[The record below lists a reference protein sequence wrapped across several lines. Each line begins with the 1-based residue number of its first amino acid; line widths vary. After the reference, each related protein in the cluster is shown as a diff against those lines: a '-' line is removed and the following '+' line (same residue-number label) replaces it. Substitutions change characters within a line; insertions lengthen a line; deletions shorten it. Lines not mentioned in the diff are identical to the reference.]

1 MTFLQNAQLA
11 GGGEMATFLFVSGS
25 WHGGWCWKKLTPHL
39 RAAGHEVCAPSLTG
53 LGERS
58 HLLTPEIDLDTH
70 VQDILGLLFF
80 EDLQEV
86 IIVGHSYGGMLL
98 PMVLERAADRI
109 IHAVFLD
116 ALVPPPNHSLFDIL
130 PDVKTGM
137 TKQANEVG
145 EGWYVPPFE
154 GHYFGITDKED
165 QKWVMARLMPH
176 PIKTFQQPAQF
187 SRAPYLIVPCTF
199 IACQWVL
206 QTYGPKPP
214 QAEGM
219 RYVELSTAHAVMIT
233 APCELADILLDLS

>member
-1 MTFLQNAQLA
+1 
-11 GGGEMATFLFVSGS
+11 MATFLLVSGA

-39 RAAGHEVCAPSLTG
+39 RAAGHEVYAPSLTG

-116 ALVPPPNHSLFDIL
+116 AAVPPQDHSLFDIL
-130 PDVKTGM
+130 PDV
-137 TKQANEVG
+137 
-145 EGWYVPPFE
+145 
-154 GHYFGITDKED
+154 
-165 QKWVMARLMPH
+165 
-176 PIKTFQQPAQF
+176 
-187 SRAPYLIVPCTF
+187 
-199 IACQWVL
+199 
-206 QTYGPKPP
+206 
-214 QAEGM
+214 
-219 RYVELSTAHAVMIT
+219 
-233 APCELADILLDLS
+233 